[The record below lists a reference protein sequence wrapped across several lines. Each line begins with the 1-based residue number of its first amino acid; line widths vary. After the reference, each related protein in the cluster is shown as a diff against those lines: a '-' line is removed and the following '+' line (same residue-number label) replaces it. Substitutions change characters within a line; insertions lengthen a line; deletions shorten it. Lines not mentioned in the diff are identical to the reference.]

1 MTRRAER
8 VSNMIRH
15 EISELL
21 LEQANDPRLG
31 GFISVT
37 RVSTSPD
44 LKQAKVYVSVLADKT
59 KKQDILQGFKSAAG
73 FFRKELAGR
82 LTLRYVPELSFQI
95 DDSIEQG
102 AKILKLIE
110 QVSTEDATDEH

>member
-21 LEQANDPRLG
+21 LEQTNDPRLG

-44 LKQAKVYVSVLADKT
+44 LKQAKIYISVLADNKE
-59 KKQDILQGFKSAAG
+59 KQDILEGFKSAAG

-82 LTLRYVPELSFQI
+82 LKLRYVPELSFQI

-102 AKILKLIE
+102 TKILKLIE
-110 QVSTEDATDEH
+110 QVTTEDTANEH

>member
-21 LEQANDPRLG
+21 HEQANDPRLG

-44 LKQAKVYVSVLADKT
+44 LKQAKIYVSVLAEKAE
-59 KKQDILQGFKSAAG
+59 KQEILQGFKSATG

-102 AKILKLIE
+102 ARILELID
-110 QVSTEDATDEH
+110 QVTADDVSDEH